1 MATNYRPS
9 RRGILK
15 ALLPAFLV
23 LGIACGPSDEEL
35 RLLMEETFA
44 TSIAAV
50 PTVTPQPTT
59 TPQPGPT
66 PQPIPTPAPT
76 ATAQPDPT
84 PQPIPTP
91 APTATPQPIP
101 TPAPTATPQPI
112 IDLNAVYLDAWPSVF
127 YVEAD
132 EGIGTGWLLEEG
144 FIVTAQH
151 VVEGDNRVLIRQA
164 DGQSFFSTVIATDSF
179 HDIALLRVPTTA
191 QLPENARPLSL
202 GELITDD
209 AGKPVI
215 ALGYSGRFGIQD
227 DGTVG
232 SAAANVGV
240 VSQIFETPQGLQLVM
255 DAPVDPGDSGGP
267 VLNERGQVVGMSV
280 SVDVSTPSGQR
291 IVGTFNAVHVD
302 EIRAALPDLKDG
314 KSR

>member
-15 ALLPAFLV
+15 AALAAFVV

-59 TPQPGPT
+59 TPQP
-66 PQPIPTPAPT
+66 
-76 ATAQPDPT
+76 DPT

-91 APTATPQPIP
+91 APTATPQPNSTPQPIP

-112 IDLNAVYLDAWPSVF
+112 INLNAVYLDSWPSVF

-164 DGQSFFSTVIATDSF
+164 DEESFFATVIATDSL

-191 QLPENARPLSL
+191 QLPGDARPLSL
-202 GELITDD
+202 GESTSND

-215 ALGYSGRFGIQD
+215 ALGYSGGYGIHD

-267 VLNERGQVVGMSV
+267 VLNERGQVIGMSV
-280 SVDVSTPSGQR
+280 SVDVSTAGGQR

-302 EIRAALPDLKDG
+302 EIRDALPDLKDG